1 MSSKTRTHTASPATK
16 QAGSARTL
24 RSVPGQTAAATAR
37 TDAEDKLWQA
47 LHANPNSTA
56 AELSVAAGIGKST
69 APRIL
74 AKWAE
79 EGSVTRIAGIA
90 QGGRRAAD
98 LWAITTPDT
107 IQNVPV
113 PAEAAV
119 ADGHDVTGIAET
131 ESNAPAVPVT
141 GDGTESNS
149 TDPLGTHPVGAD
161 PVDTGSAV
169 AQDDGTPDTA
179 DDATSAEEA
188 GPVEPDTGPASADGA
203 GINHDQ
209 ATARGEAE
217 AAGEKTPRLPSGAL
231 QGMVE
236 DFLREHPAEA
246 FGPVAIAKALG
257 GKSSGAVSNAL
268 DKLADHGVAVKTSD
282 KPKRFALDLAQQA
295 ATPASTS

>member
-16 QAGSARTL
+16 QTGSARTL
-24 RSVPGQTAAATAR
+24 RSVPDQAAAATAR

-56 AELSVAAGIGKST
+56 ADLSVAAGIGKST

-98 LWAITTPDT
+98 LWVITAADT
-107 IQNVPV
+107 TQNDPA

-119 ADGHDVTGIAET
+119 ADGHDVTGIAEA
-131 ESNAPAVPVT
+131 ESNAPGVPVA

-149 TDPLGTHPVGAD
+149 TNPRGTQPVGAD

-169 AQDDGTPDTA
+169 AQDDGTPGTA
-179 DDATSAEEA
+179 DDATSTEEA
-188 GPVEPDTGPASADGA
+188 GSVGLDAEPASADCA
-203 GINHDQ
+203 AINHDQ
-209 ATARGEAE
+209 ATARGAAE

-282 KPKRFALDLAQQA
+282 KPKRFALDPAQQA
-295 ATPASTS
+295 AALTSTN